1 MLGFKRSSSYNYS
14 QMCSSYFVPSN
25 IVSQHVDSEC
35 SAHTFRSC
43 LITVSRTG
51 RFKSVATDPG
61 RPFTIPCQKPH
72 SFPDEI
78 KRDIPLGSNN

>member
-1 MLGFKRSSSYNYS
+1 MHDN
-14 QMCSSYFVPSN
+14 VASN
-25 IVSQHVDSEC
+25 VFYHADGSV
-35 SAHTFRSC
+35 HTLRSC
-43 LITVSRTG
+43 LIIVSRTG

-72 SFPDEI
+72 SFPEEM